1 MDTNL
6 IIGKVVDGKEVTSAS
21 FDELSQFTTAYFA
34 DGTFR
39 VFTAQEAV
47 EAFSDEETF
56 VHVVTDEEAKTIMAD
71 GAGGEDFQIQGGDLI
86 SAPITEGPVPEEME
100 TVFAFAP
107 ATTEVVEIETSEG
120 TAADEVEITTSE
132 GTEPVEIT
140 ESNVTTND

>member
-6 IIGKVVDGKEVTSAS
+6 IVGKVVDGKEVTSAN

-47 EAFSDEETF
+47 EAFSDGETF
-56 VHVVTDEEAKTIMAD
+56 IHVVTHEEAANIMAEN
-71 GAGGEDFQIQGGDLI
+71 AGGEDFQIQGGDLI
-86 SAPITEGPVPEEME
+86 SAPITEGPVPEEVE

-107 ATTEVVEIETSEG
+107 ATEVIEVATIEDD
-120 TAADEVEITTSE
+120 TATEVEITTSE
-132 GTEPVEIT
+132 GTEPVEVT